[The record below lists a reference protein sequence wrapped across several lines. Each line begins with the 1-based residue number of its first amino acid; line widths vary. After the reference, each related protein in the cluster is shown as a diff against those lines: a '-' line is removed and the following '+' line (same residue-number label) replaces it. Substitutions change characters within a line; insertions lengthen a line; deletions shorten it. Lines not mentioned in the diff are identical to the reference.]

1 MIDAERFLGEAERL
15 AKAGWR
21 LVLINATGLPPAAGQ
36 EEGDVDL
43 VWTFEQGGK
52 LQHLR
57 ERVEHGARVPSLSAL
72 FGSAFLYEN
81 EIREL
86 LRRGRDRAHRRLPRR
101 ALPDLPEGPV
111 LRQGHQG
118 AARRPGQ
125 GVMKRTFIPF
135 GPQHPVLPEPIVL
148 DLVLEDERVVDAVP
162 AIGYVHRGLEAM
174 VEKVEFTD
182 FGNVADRICG
192 ICSFMHGMGYAMG
205 VERIMKV
212 DVPARAQW
220 LRLIWAE
227 LSRIHSH
234 LLWLGLAADGFG
246 FENLFMHCWR
256 LRERV
261 IDLFDQTTGGR
272 IIFSVNRIG
281 GVARDVAPDALQH
294 IERTLD
300 QLRED
305 LREVRKVFFEDASIH
320 HRLAGVGHL
329 SREEAVRT
337 GAVGPMARASGVA
350 LDVRMGGDEDFP
362 RYHELAF
369 EPVLEQDGDCLARCK
384 VRVRELDQAIDLVKQ
399 AIARIPPAD
408 GPLVAKVRG
417 TPSGEAFVRLEQPR
431 GEVVYYLRGN
441 GTKFLER
448 FRARTPTF
456 GNLPAMIQLL
466 KDCDLAD
473 VPNII
478 LTIDPCIS
486 CTER

>member
-1 MIDAERFLGEAERL
+1 
-15 AKAGWR
+15 
-21 LVLINATGLPPAAGQ
+21 
-36 EEGDVDL
+36 
-43 VWTFEQGGK
+43 
-52 LQHLR
+52 
-57 ERVEHGARVPSLSAL
+57 
-72 FGSAFLYEN
+72 
-81 EIREL
+81 
-86 LRRGRDRAHRRLPRR
+86 
-101 ALPDLPEGPV
+101 
-111 LRQGHQG
+111 
-118 AARRPGQ
+118 
-125 GVMKRTFIPF
+125 MKRTFVPF

-148 DLVLEDERVVDAVP
+148 DLVLEDERVVDAIP

-174 VEKVEFTD
+174 VEKVEFQD
-182 FGNVADRICG
+182 FGNVAERICG

-205 VERIMKV
+205 VERLMKLEV
-212 DVPARAQW
+212 APRAQW

-272 IIFSVNRIG
+272 IIFSVNRVG
-281 GVARDVAPDALQH
+281 GVARDVSPEMLQH
-294 IERTLD
+294 IVKTLEE
-300 QLRED
+300 LRGD
-305 LREVRKVFFEDASIH
+305 LAGVRRVFFEDASIH

-329 SREEAVRT
+329 SKEEAVRT
-337 GAVGPMARASGVA
+337 GAIGPMARASGVP

-362 RYHELAF
+362 LYRELAF
-369 EPVLEQDGDCLARCK
+369 EPVLEPDGDCLARAK
-384 VRVRELDQAIDLVKQ
+384 VRVREIDQAIDLVRQ
-399 AIARIPPAD
+399 AVEKIPPAE

-417 TPSGEAFVRLEQPR
+417 NPSGEAFVRLEQPR
-431 GEVVYYLRGN
+431 GEVVYFLRAN